1 MTKAIHT
8 HNHTHTRSCIRCDS
22 LFPMQMCQ
30 RNNNSIVVWGANVE
44 CERANARALARG
56 YEHTS
61 AKGVNQPAIFTS
73 RINHF
78 KLFALM
84 LHLHWNTTPIST
96 ADKMRSFAWYHAD
109 VFVWFLWTGTVFFL
123 FHLYKVLCTRTD
135 HVDRVN
141 FIYYRLRRN
150 NFMPINFINL

>member
-109 VFVWFLWTGTVFFL
+109 VFVWFLWTGTVFFYFIFTKCSAL
-123 FHLYKVLCTRTD
+123 ELITSTASILYIID
-135 HVDRVN
+135 
-141 FIYYRLRRN
+141 
-150 NFMPINFINL
+150 